1 MYYQG
6 LGELK
11 GGQKE
16 PEALLT
22 VKGTDLI
29 GLPLSAPLCQYET
42 VYVLPMLTISMGK
55 GTGVVTSVPADAPDD
70 YAALMDWKTKPK
82 LREQYGVEEKWCD
95 IECVP
100 IIEIPDSEYGPMA
113 AKHLCEKLKI
123 TSHKDKDKLA
133 AAKKEVYLKGF
144 YQGVLTIG
152 PHKGKLVQKAKLLV
166 RQDMIAANQAAKY
179 FEPEGEVI
187 SRDGDQCIVAFVD
200 QWYLTYENEEWTK
213 RVMKHAEENFEMS
226 RRAAADRAEM
236 LANTAIRARIFAGS
250 IQTPHGLP

>member
-1 MYYQG
+1 MQQG
-6 LGELK
+6 TL
-11 GGQKE
+11 
-16 PEALLT
+16 A
-22 VKGTDLI
+22 
-29 GLPLSAPLCQYET
+29 
-42 VYVLPMLTISMGK
+42 
-55 GTGVVTSVPADAPDD
+55 
-70 YAALMDWKTKPK
+70 
-82 LREQYGVEEKWCD
+82 RYGVEEKWCD

-100 IIEIPDSEYGPMA
+100 IIEIPDSEYGAMA

-213 RVMKHAEENFEMS
+213 RVMKHAEKNFEMS

-250 IQTPHGLP
+250 IQTPHGLTNF